1 MMIES
6 AKRKPLSMQTRLNTI
21 YSKLYSRYGNLHW
34 WPAQTPYEMI
44 VGAILT
50 QNTAWSNVD
59 KAIANF
65 GGDVSPA
72 RVLSL
77 PTDDLA
83 DIIHSAGFFNQKARY
98 LHEVTHWFERYG
110 FSVETVS
117 RLPLERVRSELL
129 SLKGVGRETADSIL
143 LYAFSFP
150 SFVVDAYT
158 MRLLSRL
165 PIDVE
170 KSYDVV
176 KALFESNLPQ
186 DAALYNNY
194 HAMIVINAKDHC
206 RKKNVC
212 EGCPLAEVCGQGQG
226 SEL

>member
-1 MMIES
+1 MTS
-6 AKRKPLSMQTRLNTI
+6 PMQTRLNTI
-21 YSKLYSRYGNLHW
+21 YSKLFSRYGNLHW
-34 WPAQTPYEMI
+34 WPAQTPYEVI

-50 QNTAWSNVD
+50 QNTAWGNVE

-65 GGDVSPA
+65 GGDLSPE
-72 RVLSL
+72 RVLTL
-77 PTDDLA
+77 PSGDLA
-83 DIIHSAGFFNQKARY
+83 DIIHPAGFFYQKSGY

-110 FSVETVS
+110 FSIEAVS
-117 RLPLERVRSELL
+117 HLPLERVRSELL

-143 LYAFSFP
+143 LYAFGFP
-150 SFVVDAYT
+150 SFVIDAYT

-186 DAALYNNY
+186 ETALYNNY
-194 HAMIVINAKDHC
+194 HALIVINAKDHC
-206 RKKNVC
+206 RKKACC
-212 EGCPLAEVCGQGQG
+212 EDCPLADICGQSHG
-226 SEL
+226 SQL